1 MRKVPRW
8 AVLLLAV
15 GIGAVILR
23 VLVFRGAGL
32 AVKVARVE
40 MGSVEEI
47 ITNTRAGTVK
57 AHHRAKLS
65 PQLGGLVIAL
75 PHRKGSQVA
84 AGDLLL
90 QLDDSVQQA
99 QLRLAEHQVRTAEAR
114 TQEACLAADLAEKEL
129 ARGLALARDGVLS
142 PQNLDALQSARDRA
156 VATCQALR
164 ATLDE
169 AQAQVRLA
177 KAQLAL
183 TQIRAPFSGV
193 VAECSGEVG
202 EWITPSPPGIPIP
215 AVLDLLDPASLYI
228 SAPIDEV
235 DSQRVKVGQPARI
248 AIDSRPGEKLAG
260 RLDRVAPFVLD
271 VQEQNRTVEIEVVL
285 EDPRLARGFLPG
297 TSSDVEVILARRDGV
312 LRVPTSAIAEGG
324 KVLVLEGGRL
334 AERTVRTGIRNWQFT
349 EILAGLAPGERVVT
363 ARDSAEIRPGA
374 RARAHDQGRE
384 GP

>member
-1 MRKVPRW
+1 M
-8 AVLLLAV
+8 
-15 GIGAVILR
+15 ILR
-23 VLVFRGAGL
+23 ILVFRGSGL
-32 AVKVARVE
+32 EVKVARVE
-40 MGSVEEI
+40 TGSVEEI

-65 PQLGGLVIAL
+65 PQLGGLVTAL
-75 PHRKGSQVA
+75 PHRKGSRVA

-99 QLRLAEHQVRTAEAR
+99 QLRLAEKQVRTAEAR

-142 PQNLDALQSARDRA
+142 PQNLDALQSSRDRA
-156 VATCQALR
+156 AATCQALH

-169 AQAQVRLA
+169 ARAQVRLA
-177 KAQLAL
+177 NAQLAL

-285 EDPRLARGFLPG
+285 EDPRLAQGFLPG

-324 KVLVLEGGRL
+324 KVLALESGRL
-334 AERTVRTGIRNWQFT
+334 VERTVRIGLRNWQFT
-349 EILAGLAPGERVVT
+349 EILSGLAPGERVVT
-363 ARDSAEIRPGA
+363 ARDSPEIRPGA
-374 RARAHDQGRE
+374 RAHAHDQGRE